1 MMQQSNVS
9 SNQTTR
15 GGVASCPTVE
25 PRSMQAQPRDVSV
38 HHKPGTDT
46 DVAEDVYEND
56 DVDDDDDGGVAAC
69 PTVDHTPGTDS
80 DVAEDVYEN
89 DDVDETV
96 YANDD
101 DDADE
106 HEYLDLDG
114 SAESTNPPPDG
125 GPAPGAPVRPF
136 LSCSQWVCVAIT
148 ASAAVAM
155 LLTGLLITGP
165 TESRQQ
171 NLQYPTAPDSIIKTT
186 IAHTAQTPAYDTSTT
201 TAYTYVSA
209 PTSNRQQKM
218 MEIVASSRLEGED
231 LNWDSSLT

>member
-114 SAESTNPPPDG
+114 SAESTNPPP
-125 GPAPGAPVRPF
+125 
-136 LSCSQWVCVAIT
+136 AIT